1 MKLSDRRL
9 FWLLVTPCMLWWVA
23 IPTHQVP
30 SQTFLI
36 KMLMFL
42 NTVLL
47 VGWLKYREHLFKG
60 VERRGM
66 ERWAFYL
73 LLAVGLVW
81 IAASSLERQ
90 QLYAIEREAPIAG
103 LLIRATAA
111 LVFIAYM
118 WLWGHV
124 RTEPDA
130 VLATTGSHHER
141 GKQQ

>member
-1 MKLSDRRL
+1 
-9 FWLLVTPCMLWWVA
+9 
-23 IPTHQVP
+23 
-30 SQTFLI
+30 
-36 KMLMFL
+36 
-42 NTVLL
+42 
-47 VGWLKYREHLFKG
+47 
-60 VERRGM
+60 
-66 ERWAFYL
+66 
-73 LLAVGLVW
+73 VGLVW

>member
-9 FWLLVTPCMLWWVA
+9 FWLLVTPCTLWWVV

-30 SQTFLI
+30 SQTFLV

-47 VGWLKYREHLFKG
+47 IGWLKYREHLFKG
-60 VERRGM
+60 VERRGV
-66 ERWAFYL
+66 ERWSFYL
-73 LLAVGLVW
+73 LAAVGVAW
-81 IAASSLERQ
+81 IAAASLGRQ
-90 QLYAIEREAPIAG
+90 QLEVIEHAAPTVG
-103 LLIRATAA
+103 LLVRTTAA

-130 VLATTGSHHER
+130 VLATSGNHRER

>member
-1 MKLSDRRL
+1 
-9 FWLLVTPCMLWWVA
+9 MLWWVV
-23 IPTHQVP
+23 IPTHQVT
-30 SQTFLI
+30 SQTFLV

-47 VGWLKYREHLFKG
+47 IGWLKYREHLFKG
-60 VERRGM
+60 VERDGI
-66 ERWAFYL
+66 ERWSFYL
-73 LLAVGLVW
+73 LAAVGVAW
-81 IAASSLERQ
+81 IAAASLGRQ
-90 QLYAIEREAPIAG
+90 QLEAIDRAEPTVG
-103 LLIRATAA
+103 LMIRTTAA

-130 VLATTGSHHER
+130 MLATSGSHPER